1 MAASA
6 SSLTTISALLKQKY
20 LSSSL
25 IQNSMIDFGPL
36 LAKMVTE
43 GDTSFNGA
51 NCPVPLIYSGGGG
64 FSSSMAAA
72 FNTATPAASVNFL
85 LTRAVSFGQ
94 IVLGGEALA
103 ASENP
108 DGAFIS
114 DLALETET
122 KRRRIK
128 EYLAALVYGAGTGV
142 VAQVAA
148 FSTASSGAT
157 QGVITLKDAPTAA
170 RFQVNDVINVTIGA
184 AYAATSSLT
193 QWATSGAL
201 TTATASGAPDGGT
214 GTAGAVAQVAYV
226 IAVNI
231 PAGTIQVSATQGGSA
246 ATLVTTGTAE
256 TGGAHVFAGS
266 TAGLDVGS
274 FIGFNGDL
282 SLAAQPPVLQAAPAN
297 SGGSGSAIASG
308 ILAWLPVG
316 GPQDTGSTSAK
327 TGSFFGVNR
336 NGNSPMYGQVID
348 ATSAGLNLGTIRAA
362 LTNAVAQ
369 LRQVS
374 SRPKRCYLH
383 PIAFFKLSLELQ
395 SQGMYPGNRGE
406 GPSGEGSFGFS
417 SMVLPTDAG
426 DITVIADPQ
435 CVPVLN
441 DLCATASTYDATS
454 GYSGAMTA
462 FILDDN
468 WELLSLGD
476 VPKLDETDGNFFL
489 RIQGTDNYQI
499 QMKAYWNLATHRPN
513 GSCAVLLPL

>member
-36 LAKMVTE
+36 LAKLVTE

-64 FSSSMAAA
+64 FSSNMAAA

-128 EYLAALVYGAGTGV
+128 EYLAALVYGSGTGA
-142 VAQVAA
+142 VAQVAS
-148 FSTASSGAT
+148 FSVATSGAT

-170 RFQVNDVINVTIGA
+170 RFQVNDVINVSISA
-184 AYAATSSLT
+184 AVAAANGLT
-193 QWATSGAL
+193 QWALAGVIGTSASSGA
-201 TTATASGAPDGGT
+201 ANDGSGLVPT
-214 GTAGAVAQVAYV
+214 GYAQIAYV
-226 IAVNI
+226 VAVNI
-231 PAGTIQVSATQGGSA
+231 PAGTIQVSATQGGSPVS
-246 ATLVTTGTAE
+246 LVADGTGT
-256 TGGAHVFAGS
+256 GAVFSGTS
-266 TAGLDVGS
+266 AGLGVGS
-274 FIGFNGDL
+274 FIFFNGDAT
-282 SLAAQPPVLQAAPAN
+282 LAAATPVLQAGPSN
-297 SGGSGSAIASG
+297 TGGSGSAIATG
-308 ILAWLPVG
+308 LLGWIPVG
-316 GPQDTGSTSAK
+316 GPQDTGSTAAK

-336 NGNSPMYGQVID
+336 NGNSPLYGQVID
-348 ATSAGLNLGTIRAA
+348 ATAAGLNLGTIRAA

-369 LRQVS
+369 IRQVS
-374 SRPKRCYLH
+374 GRPKRCYMH
-383 PIAFFKLSLELQ
+383 PIAFYKLSLELQ
-395 SQGMYPGNRGE
+395 SQGMYPGNSGE
-406 GPSGEGSFGFS
+406 GPSGDGSFGFS
-417 SMVLPTDAG
+417 SLVLPTDAG

-441 DLCATASTYDATS
+441 DLCATAATYDATA

-499 QMKAYWNLATHRPN
+499 QMKAYWNLASHRPN
-513 GSCAVLLPL
+513 ASAAVLLPL